1 MLPRLRTK
9 LSTISSKNKSL
20 QDLLHTCSDSA
31 EVMDIQPNTGGI
43 HNTKLTVELKSKEP
57 RVHFYNRLDIK
68 NIIPQDLD
76 LPCILPEVIFAL
88 NTQHGCDF
96 TEDDLEFG
104 DRILKAK
111 EKSLGYIGSIPF
123 ISGADHVF
131 LAFYDLSKIVVND
144 KVWLSEDTEINYEQ
158 FLLDN
163 GIKII
168 ETYDR
173 ISCHELKLVQNISKK
188 CLDVQFYGRDWDI
201 AGGFEVLPEQKNES
215 IKKIGL
221 IDEWQFP
228 MYMQVNFTLCQ
239 NSTFKDVDIPMLDQ
253 MRSSYYDM
261 TLTPTLNGYDAT
273 KLKLKI
279 TVNGTVLSSGLITD
293 EYLQSI
299 EGVLNEYFTSNGYN
313 ANADVGVS
321 YRRRLALSVTPNE
334 EYKLLNFV
342 FEMEYLDG
350 NADAEDFVFDS
361 GVYGGVMTVEGNR
374 KVYRFTMFDPIDLLM
389 SQE

>member
-9 LSTISSKNKSL
+9 LSTISSKNESL
-20 QDLLHTCSDSA
+20 QDLLQTCSDAA
-31 EVMDIQPNTGGI
+31 EVIDIQSNTGGI

-76 LPCILPEVIFAL
+76 LPCVLPEVIFAL

-131 LAFYDLSKIVVND
+131 LAFYDFGKIVVND
-144 KVWLSEDTEINYEQ
+144 KVWLSEGAEINYEQ

-188 CLDVQFYGRDWDI
+188 CLDVQFYGRDGDLS
-201 AGGFEVLPEQKNES
+201 GGFEVLPEQKNES

-253 MRSSYYDM
+253 LSSIM
-261 TLTPTLNGYDAT
+261 ILTPTLNGHDAT

-279 TVNGTVLSSGLITD
+279 TVNNTVLSSDFITD

-299 EGVLNEYFTSNGYN
+299 ENVLNEYFTSNGYN
-313 ANADVGVS
+313 ANAFITVG
-321 YRRRLALSVTPNE
+321 YRRSLGMRVRPNE
-334 EYKLLNFV
+334 EYKLLNFI

-389 SQE
+389 PQE